1 VTDSSLLEGKRM
13 SPALAAYLAPL
24 TPVEDRLF
32 TDPTGP
38 DRLQV
43 VSYLTEVP
51 PPTEQVRSVRCVVLR
66 EETVLALRK
75 EDRAHILPGG
85 RREPGETLLQTLE
98 RELLEETGWTTTP
111 VRQIGVVRLH
121 WLTPRPVDWPEDS
134 PFYPDFL
141 WLIHAAEPLG
151 HRPDAMLGDAEEG
164 VPVFLSW
171 TDPEAQALL
180 ARSIWAPENRVF
192 LAEARRVRG

>member
-1 VTDSSLLEGKRM
+1 MTDGALLEEQRT

-43 VSYLTEVP
+43 MSYLTDMP
-51 PPTEQVRSVRCVVLR
+51 PPVEQVRSVRCVMLR
-66 EETVLALRK
+66 AETALALRK
-75 EDRAHILPGG
+75 EDGAHILPGG

-98 RELLEETGWTTTP
+98 RELLEETGWTTSP
-111 VRQIGVVRLH
+111 VRQIGVVRLR
-121 WLTPRPVDWPEDS
+121 WLTARPATWPSDS

-141 WLIHAAEPLG
+141 WLIYAAEPRS
-151 HRPDAMLGDAEEG
+151 HRPEAMLGDVEEG
-164 VPVFLSW
+164 VPAFLSW

-180 ARSIWAPENRVF
+180 ARSTWAPENRVF